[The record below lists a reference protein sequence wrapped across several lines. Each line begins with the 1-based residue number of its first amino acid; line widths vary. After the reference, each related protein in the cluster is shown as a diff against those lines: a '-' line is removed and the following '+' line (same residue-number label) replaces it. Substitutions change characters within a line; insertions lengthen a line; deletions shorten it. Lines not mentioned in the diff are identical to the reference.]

1 MNGKASRKRE
11 LSKRGKKPSTYR
23 RVVTENVNGK
33 SVVQSDGP
41 IEAYEFRTVPG
52 YEHTLIWSIRRPR
65 ISAKSKGLTTI
76 PTLSFQGPE
85 ARVCTS

>member
-1 MNGKASRKRE
+1 MNGRATRKRE

-41 IEAYEFRTVPG
+41 IEAYKFRTVPG
-52 YEHTLIWSIRRPR
+52 YEHTLIWVNLDIVDFM
-65 ISAKSKGLTTI
+65 K
-76 PTLSFQGPE
+76 
-85 ARVCTS
+85 